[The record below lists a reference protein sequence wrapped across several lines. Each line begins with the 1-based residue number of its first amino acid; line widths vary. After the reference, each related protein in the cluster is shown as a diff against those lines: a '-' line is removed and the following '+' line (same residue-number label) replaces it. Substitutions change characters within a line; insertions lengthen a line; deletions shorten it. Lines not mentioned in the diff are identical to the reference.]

1 MTNLNPRQEIANV
14 YEPSDSNEI
23 AGQVDLFDL
32 FERADDETV
41 VTHLGK
47 DSHHE
52 STTSLVSLAQL
63 TSYFTR
69 LWLEPLEGR
78 LSEED
83 QEVRRGWIAELAR
96 EVFLSNYG
104 VMVQDT
110 RLLGPGSMETA
121 QDSQSQSQGPSQSQR
136 RISNSIPIKSS
147 QSSAPSISSSPPASA
162 AIDAPDPAVQ
172 RLQLLAPSLRLD
184 KMKSAKQ
191 SSVLSH
197 WPSEPGASTQDYVSS
212 VAVASDKKFDDARER
227 LRRIEAR
234 RKAHAEKYRLP
245 AFMRQGMS
253 QNSNSR
259 VRIEEPP
266 PTQPVPMQ
274 TVSSQAMPR
283 SSQSQGV
290 LGPSFA
296 MSQPVSGVFG
306 DRKKV
311 KKAKRKSGFR

>member
-23 AGQVDLFDL
+23 VGQVDLFDL

-41 VTHLGK
+41 VTHLGR
-47 DSHHE
+47 DSPHE
-52 STTSLVSLAQL
+52 STTSLVNLTQL

-69 LWLEPLEGR
+69 LWLGPLEGR

-83 QEVRRGWIAELAR
+83 REVRRGWISELAR
-96 EVFLSNYG
+96 EVFLSSYG

-121 QDSQSQSQGPSQSQR
+121 QDSQGQGQSQSQR

-162 AIDAPDPAVQ
+162 MIDAHDPAIQ

-227 LRRIEAR
+227 LRKIEAR

-311 KKAKRKSGFR
+311 KKGKRKSGFR